1 MTEFSIIEDLA
12 DDFLE
17 VLWLDIRPYRLP
29 RGVNNIIV
37 GVIYHPPQAS
47 SSQMLD
53 YLTKCLSTIESRHLD
68 CGIILLGD
76 VNKLDTARL
85 KSNFNLK
92 QTVNFP
98 TRGRNTLD
106 QILYTNLKEYYDPPI
121 KRPGIGLS
129 DHCSV
134 EVQPKVRP
142 KTSESKF
149 TVKSRDLR
157 ENNRQALRS
166 YLEQVDITS
175 LINTVDSCEEKASLL
190 QTVVQTGLDFV
201 APIRT
206 KTIHVTEPPW
216 INQRLK
222 SLIKKRQRVLSLGDQ
237 AKFRRLRNLVN
248 RERKAC
254 RGKYY
259 SNKVKHLKE
268 CSPAKWWTEVKKL
281 SGMSQP
287 ARKTISSSLS
297 NT

>member
-1 MTEFSIIEDLA
+1 MKNSTFVPGLT
-12 DDFLE
+12 FLHTDE
-17 VLWLDIRPYRLP
+17 T
-29 RGVNNIIV
+29 
-37 GVIYHPPQAS
+37 H
-47 SSQMLD
+47 
-53 YLTKCLSTIESRHLD
+53 LTRS
-68 CGIILLGD
+68 LL
-76 VNKLDTARL
+76 NHK
-85 KSNFNLK
+85 K
-92 QTVNFP
+92 
-98 TRGRNTLD
+98 
-106 QILYTNLKEYYDPPI
+106 YYDSPI
-121 KRPGIGLS
+121 KQPAIGLS

-134 EVQPKVRP
+134 EVQPKVRS

-222 SLIKKRQRVLSLGDQ
+222 SLIKKRQRVLSSGDQ
-237 AKFRRLRNLVN
+237 ADFRRLKNLVN
-248 RERKAC
+248 RERKTC

-259 SNKVKHLKE
+259 SNNVEHLKE

-281 SGMSQP
+281 SGMSE
-287 ARKTISSSLS
+287 ATSAKDNIIKSLKHLS
-297 NT
+297 AEYTPLATCFINGLTTSMAWHRHKGCAFRFSKSI